1 MTDFQEWW
9 ELRKARSQGM
19 YDATSLSLDAY
30 LAGQASAEQ
39 SIENFSLA
47 CESYRTRITEQ
58 LETIKALN
66 DCIGGKGSLTTDNL
80 VLVGRLEHQ
89 IAELERERDVWKRKA
104 ELPMKYKRM
113 TYNAELQKEIEALKA
128 QAGEREPVA
137 WMCWRRWAS
146 ALICPWSV
154 WHAASRPSG

>member
-9 ELRKARSQGM
+9 EVRKAKSQGM
-19 YDATSLSLDAY
+19 YDAKSLSEDAY

-66 DCIGGKGSLTTDNL
+66 DCIGGKGSCTTDNL

-89 IAELERERDVWKRKA
+89 IVELEREIAR
-104 ELPMKYKRM
+104 
-113 TYNAELQKEIEALKA
+113 LKG
-128 QAGEREPVA
+128 Q
-137 WMCWRRWAS
+137 S
-146 ALICPWSV
+146 
-154 WHAASRPSG
+154 